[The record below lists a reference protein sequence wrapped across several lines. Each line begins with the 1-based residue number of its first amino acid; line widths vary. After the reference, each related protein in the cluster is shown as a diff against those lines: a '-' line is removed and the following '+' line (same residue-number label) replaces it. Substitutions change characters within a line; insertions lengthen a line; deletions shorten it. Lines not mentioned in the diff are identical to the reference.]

1 MTTVI
6 LALIAAV
13 VVEALVE
20 YGKTIANAVTA
31 KDTKTAAT
39 QLCSIVISVGVCFA
53 FGADNFAALGIGIK
67 VAWLGTLLTGI
78 FASRGSNY
86 ISDIIS
92 HIQGVKSGDMQY

>member
-1 MTTVI
+1 MTTVV

-31 KDTKTAAT
+31 KDTKTAIT
-39 QLCSIVISVGVCFA
+39 QLCSIAISVGLCFA
-53 FGADNFAALGIGIK
+53 FGADIFSALGITIK

-86 ISDIIS
+86 ISDIVTRV
-92 HIQGVKSGDMQY
+92 QGIELPY

>member
-1 MTTVI
+1 MTTIV

-20 YGKTIANAVTA
+20 YAKTIVNAVAT
-31 KDTKTAAT
+31 KDYKTAAT
-39 QLCSIVISVGVCFA
+39 QLCAIVLSVGVCFA
-53 FGADNFAALGIGIK
+53 FGADIFSALGITLN

-86 ISDIIS
+86 ISDIVAR
-92 HIQGVKSGDMQY
+92 IQGMKSGSADK

>member
-1 MTTVI
+1 MTTVV

-20 YGKTIANAVTA
+20 YGKTIANAVTS
-31 KDTKTAAT
+31 KDTKTAIT
-39 QLCSIVISVGVCFA
+39 QLCSIAISVGLCFA
-53 FGADNFAALGIGIK
+53 FGADIFSALGITIK

-86 ISDIIS
+86 ISDIVTRV
-92 HIQGVKSGDMQY
+92 QGIELPY

>member
-1 MTTVI
+1 MTTVV

-31 KDTKTAAT
+31 KDTKTAIT
-39 QLCSIVISVGVCFA
+39 QLCSIVISVGLCFA
-53 FGADNFAALGIGIK
+53 FGADIFSALGITIK

-86 ISDIIS
+86 ISDIVTRV
-92 HIQGVKSGDMQY
+92 QGIELPY